1 MVIPKGGL
9 FSPKSPRYYYRR
21 SEDDAST
28 VKTGS
33 SVISLEKERGRSYS
47 RSRKRLEELDDR
59 SECISAADSSL
70 DRQVFFPSSA
80 RSKSRHSDRI
90 QRASSDMSSAN
101 RSRSESVSSSDDRPS
116 RSRSKSRNR
125 LMPSSSMMS
134 ESSSMTSRVAS
145 KLNKLAA
152 SVRMRDSPKAKTRDH
167 LEDEKKILKLITDGL
182 WSHDPK
188 VIEDVLNKLS
198 NLMFTVDEELKTFR
212 RDAIFHSGGHLAIVQ
227 AMRRNIKH
235 KGIATQGCRA
245 LANSTWETSDFMTA
259 IAAVGGIGV
268 ILECMEQFPKDEL
281 VQICGACALRN
292 LSSVKRIASIILE
305 RDGLKT
311 VLSAMQSFQANSNI
325 QECCCW
331 TIAHLCLDKEN
342 KSYIEKGKC
351 LQWIGAAV
359 DNHPNETDVLASA
372 KQASKRIWEIILA

>member
-21 SEDDAST
+21 SEDDDAST

-33 SVISLEKERGRSYS
+33 SVISLDKERERSYS
-47 RSRKRLEELDDR
+47 RGRNRLEDVHGR
-59 SECISAADSSL
+59 SDSISPADSSL
-70 DRQVFFPSSA
+70 DRQIFFPSST
-80 RSKSRHSDRI
+80 RSQSRRSTGIHLS
-90 QRASSDMSSAN
+90 SSDMSST
-101 RSRSESVSSSDDRPS
+101 RSRDESVASRDARSS
-116 RSRSKSRNR
+116 RSRSKSRSR
-125 LMPSSSMMS
+125 LISAPSALS
-134 ESSSMTSRVAS
+134 ESSSMTSRVTS

-152 SVRMRDSPKAKTRDH
+152 SMRTRDSPKASKRDH
-167 LEDEKKILKLITDGL
+167 LQDEKKILKLITDGL

-212 RDAIFHSGGHLAIVQ
+212 RDAIFQSGGHLAIVQ
-227 AMRRNIKH
+227 AMRRNTKH

-268 ILECMEQFPKDEL
+268 ILECMEQFPQDEL
-281 VQICGACALRN
+281 VQICAACALRN
-292 LSSVKRIASIILE
+292 LSSMKRIASIILE
-305 RDGLKT
+305 RDGLKV
-311 VLSAMQSFQANSNI
+311 VLSAMKTFQANSNI

>member
-33 SVISLEKERGRSYS
+33 SVISLNKGRDRTYSRGRS
-47 RSRKRLEELDDR
+47 RFDDTHD
-59 SECISAADSSL
+59 EYDTISPDDSSL
-70 DRQVFFPSSA
+70 DRQIFFPSNT
-80 RSKSRHSDRI
+80 RSKSRSRLHLS
-90 QRASSDMSSAN
+90 SSDMSAT
-101 RSRSESVSSSDDRPS
+101 RSRDESAASPDERHS
-116 RSRSKSRNR
+116 RSRSKSRSR
-125 LMPSSSMMS
+125 LAPSSSMMS
-134 ESSSMTSRVAS
+134 ESSTMTSRVTS

-152 SVRMRDSPKAKTRDH
+152 SIRTRDSPKAAAKRDH
-167 LEDEKKILKLITDGL
+167 LQDEKKILKLITDGL

-212 RDAIFHSGGHLAIVQ
+212 RDAIFQSGGHLAIVQ
-227 AMRRNIKH
+227 AMRRNSKH

-268 ILECMEQFPKDEL
+268 ILECMEQFPHDEL
-281 VQICGACALRN
+281 VQICAVCALRN
-292 LSSVKRIASIILE
+292 LSSMKRIASIILE

-311 VLSAMQSFQANSNI
+311 VLTAMQTFKTNSNI

-331 TIAHLCLDKEN
+331 TIAHLCLDKDN

>member
-33 SVISLEKERGRSYS
+33 SVISLNKGRDRSYS
-47 RSRKRLEELDDR
+47 RGRSRLDDTHD
-59 SECISAADSSL
+59 EYDTISPVDSSL
-70 DRQVFFPSSA
+70 DRQVFFPSNT
-80 RSKSRHSDRI
+80 RSKSR
-90 QRASSDMSSAN
+90 
-101 RSRSESVSSSDDRPS
+101 SRLHLSSSDILATRSRDESVASPDERQS
-116 RSRSKSRNR
+116 RSRSKSRSR
-125 LMPSSSMMS
+125 LAPSSSMMS
-134 ESSSMTSRVAS
+134 ESSSMTSRVTS

-152 SVRMRDSPKAKTRDH
+152 SIRTRDSPKAAAKRDH
-167 LEDEKKILKLITDGL
+167 LQDEKKILKLITDGL
-182 WSHDPK
+182 WSHDPN

-212 RDAIFHSGGHLAIVQ
+212 RDAIFQSGGHLAIVQ
-227 AMRRNIKH
+227 AMRRNSKH

-268 ILECMEQFPKDEL
+268 ILECMEQFPHDEL
-281 VQICGACALRN
+281 VQICAVCALRN
-292 LSSVKRIASIILE
+292 LSSMKRIASIILE

-311 VLSAMQSFQANSNI
+311 VLTAMQTFQMNSNI

-331 TIAHLCLDKEN
+331 TIAHLCLDKDN